1 MFDNV
6 TKSVRVVSAAAVE
19 KANSGHPGMPLGMAD
34 VGVAIYKTALKVSN
48 KNPDWINRDRFVLS
62 AGHGSMLLYSL
73 QHFNGFD
80 ISMDDI
86 KNFRQLGSVTAGHP
100 EKDFQLGIDTTT
112 GPLGQGFANGV
123 GLAVAERYLSSVL
136 GEDIID
142 HYIYGIVSDGDLME
156 GISTEAAELAGLWK
170 LGKIIY
176 FFDDNNISIDGN
188 VTKVSI
194 TNQKEKFLSMGWH
207 VLEIDGHQESE
218 IINAINQAQKVTN
231 KPSLI
236 IAKSTIGKYSPN
248 KANSSGVHGSPLGKE
263 EFELFLENIGYSGD
277 PFVHSSEIYDYFN
290 KERERDNKKY
300 EEWKANLDKRLSN
313 DDNFKIMWNKF
324 NNIDFQSV
332 SLEWSDDLASRV
344 IGGKILNEMGKSN
357 KFIIGGSADLA
368 ASTKQIVSNEVF
380 GSENYGG
387 NSLEFG
393 IREHAMGGI
402 VNGIALHS
410 NLVPYGSTFLVFS
423 DYMRPSIRLA
433 SLMETNSVFIFTH
446 DSIFLGEDGP
456 THQPVEHLM
465 ALRLIPGLDVVRP
478 ANNNEILHAYR
489 FAFENKNKPSAIV
502 LSRQDMKYLEKNIKY
517 YEFIRGAYE
526 YSPGKDIT
534 IFASGS
540 ELEIAVEVSNLLV
553 DLSIQVISVPMLNK
567 LNDETL
573 DLLNPNSEIFTI
585 ELGRSIGWDSYIK
598 NIKKSFSIDSFGK
611 SAPIVDLINEFDF
624 AVENI
629 AKEIKNLIN

>member
-1 MFDNV
+1 MQ
-6 TKSVRVVSAAAVE
+6 S
-19 KANSGHPGMPLGMAD
+19 
-34 VGVAIYKTALKVSN
+34 
-48 KNPDWINRDRFVLS
+48 
-62 AGHGSMLLYSL
+62 
-73 QHFNGFD
+73 
-80 ISMDDI
+80 
-86 KNFRQLGSVTAGHP
+86 
-100 EKDFQLGIDTTT
+100 
-112 GPLGQGFANGV
+112 
-123 GLAVAERYLSSVL
+123 
-136 GEDIID
+136 
-142 HYIYGIVSDGDLME
+142 
-156 GISTEAAELAGLWK
+156 
-170 LGKIIY
+170 
-176 FFDDNNISIDGN
+176 
-188 VTKVSI
+188 
-194 TNQKEKFLSMGWH
+194 
-207 VLEIDGHQESE
+207 
-218 IINAINQAQKVTN
+218 NQAQKVTN

-248 KANSSGVHGSPLGKE
+248 KANTSGVHGSPLGKE
-263 EFELFLENIGYSGD
+263 EFELFLENIGHSGD

-324 NNIDFQSV
+324 NNIDFQPV
-332 SLEWSDDLASRV
+332 SLEWSDDQASRV

-380 GSENYGG
+380 GPENYGG

-433 SLMETNSVFIFTH
+433 SLMGTNSVFIFTH

-465 ALRLIPGLDVVRP
+465 ALRLIPGLDVIRP

-489 FAFENKNKPSAIV
+489 SAFENKNKPSAIV

-517 YEFIRGAYE
+517 DEFIRGAYE

-540 ELEIAVEVSNLLV
+540 ELEIAVEVSNLLD

-567 LNDETL
+567 LNNETL
-573 DLLNPNSEIFTI
+573 NSLNPNSEIFTI
-585 ELGRSIGWDSYIK
+585 ELGRSVGWDSYIK

-611 SAPIVDLINEFDF
+611 SAPIVDLKNEFDF
-624 AVENI
+624 AAENI